1 MKTINVSLIKQEDF
15 SYSIYIDQGI
25 LARLSDYLSRL
36 SQRSK
41 YLIVTDSNVKE
52 LYGTNVLESMIDS
65 GFETYLF
72 SFPAGEEQKN
82 IDTKIDIESYMFQ
95 NKFGRDSVIIALGG
109 GVVGDLS
116 GFTASTFN
124 RGIPYVQIPTTIL
137 AQVDSSVGGKTG
149 IDVPYGKNLIG
160 TFYQPKMVIIDPL
173 VLKSLPNEEYIAGMA
188 EVIKHAIIQDESL
201 FKLLYDQSDA
211 IMSRDMDVLERIIEW
226 NCDIKRRVVEED
238 EKEGNLRRILNY
250 GHTIGHAI
258 ETLMDYQSLHGE
270 CVAIGMLVEAEI
282 ASILGYLDA
291 FCVKDIEKLVSKFS
305 LPTHVPIELSEEA
318 IYQTTLL
325 DKKAVRNEPFY
336 SLPKDIGTML
346 ELEGQYGV
354 QIDSSI
360 VYEGIRKYK
369 RP

>member
-1 MKTINVSLIKQEDF
+1 MKTINLSLIKQEDF
-15 SYSIYIDQGI
+15 SYSIYIEQGI
-25 LARLSDYLSRL
+25 LDRLSDYLSRL

-41 YLIVTDSNVKE
+41 YLIVTDSHVKE
-52 LYGTNVLESMIDS
+52 LYGNNVLKSMIDS
-65 GFETYLF
+65 RFETYLF

-82 IDTKIDIESYMFQ
+82 IDTKIDIESYMFEK
-95 NKFGRDSVIIALGG
+95 KFGRDSVIIALGG

-137 AQVDSSVGGKTG
+137 AQVDSSIGGKTA

-211 IMSRDMDVLERIIEW
+211 IMSRDMDLLERIIEW

-270 CVAIGMLVEAEI
+270 CVAMGMLVEAEI
-282 ASILGYLDA
+282 ARISGYLDA
-291 FCVKDIEKLVSKFS
+291 SRVKDIEELVSKFS
-305 LPTHVPIELSEEA
+305 LPTFVPAKLSEEA
-318 IYQTTLL
+318 IYQATLL
-325 DKKAVRNEPFY
+325 DKKAVKNEPIY

-360 VYEGIRKYK
+360 VYAGIRKHK
-369 RP
+369 R